1 MKILT
6 GIGSRE
12 TPREILEVMRKVCK
26 KMVLQGYTLRSG
38 GADGADA
45 YCAYGWGD
53 AWSEDAEVPDAEIYI
68 PWSGFNNLKVG
79 QKNVVLVQ
87 DTRIIQSAHKLL
99 KQVHPAF
106 DKLTRGPLA
115 LHTRNCFQVLGADLC
130 TKSSIVLAY
139 AKTDSKG
146 NPMGGTA
153 TAINIAK
160 REGITVRNLYLE
172 ADLEKAIKYLEKEQ

>member
-6 GIGSRE
+6 GVGSRE
-12 TPREILEVMRKVCK
+12 TPREILEVMRRVCK

-38 GADGADA
+38 GEDGADA

-53 AWSEDAEVPDAEIYI
+53 AWSEDPEVHDAEIYI
-68 PWSGFNNLKVG
+68 PWNGFNSLKAG
-79 QKNVVLVQ
+79 GENVVLVQ
-87 DTRIIQSAHKLL
+87 DTGIIQSAHKIL
-99 KQVHPAF
+99 KEVHPAF

-115 LHTRNCFQVLGADLC
+115 LHTRNCFQVLGADLN

-153 TAINIAK
+153 TAINLAK
-160 REGITVRNLYLE
+160 REGIAVRNLYLE
-172 ADLEKAIKYLEKEQ
+172 SDLEKVIKYLEKEV